1 MVVIVAAAA
10 AVVITVG
17 IVINSFMQGTV
28 KWYDAVKGFGFIQTS
43 EDQDVFVH
51 RSGIK
56 DAHLGLE
63 TGQKVEFE
71 TKDSDRG
78 SVAFN
83 VESI

>member
-1 MVVIVAAAA
+1 
-10 AVVITVG
+10 
-17 IVINSFMQGTV
+17 MQGTV

-71 TKDSDRG
+71 TKESERG
-78 SVAFN
+78 RGNRKKSN
-83 VESI
+83 NIKSLKILYGK